1 MENSRNTGEE
11 WKRAEVVSEN
21 LRRPLLEVDRIDGEG
36 DESGVD
42 NDGGERN
49 GNENETLDGLFR
61 RFVESIVRP
70 EDPNTPIIRRITVSC
85 VDTAPHLKEAS
96 RNTASDVIQWSREGN
111 SPLRA
116 LFAISVSILLS
127 CFTCTKNPFSKSRI
141 DASVL
146 IQFSY
151 LSDLKICP
159 NFDSDRNNPMPC
171 VYGVDGVCFFLCDRD
186 IQLHR
191 RRIIP
196 LCSSRGRITSYFLRI
211 HSWNLHR
218 SSVHRCLL
226 YLGHNNIC
234 SSIYSRCFRF

>member
-116 LFAISVSILLS
+116 LFAISIGTILCLACTALTVFAFFFAIATFNSIVVALFLSVAAAGGLLAIFFVSIAGIYIGALS
-127 CFTCTKNPFSKSRI
+127 IAVFFISAITISAALSILVASGWVGFFYLIWIAAKKTGDLTRKSFNMTG
-141 DASVL
+141 SLVS
-146 IQFSY
+146 SY
-151 LSDLKICP
+151 A
-159 NFDSDRNNPMPC
+159 
-171 VYGVDGVCFFLCDRD
+171 
-186 IQLHR
+186 
-191 RRIIP
+191 
-196 LCSSRGRITSYFLRI
+196 T
-211 HSWNLHR
+211 R
-218 SSVHRCLL
+218 SPRA
-226 YLGHNNIC
+226 
-234 SSIYSRCFRF
+234 